1 MCQEQSSNSGWD
13 LDDTIMLLY
22 RLSEDYFI
30 QQFCAEAQLEAEHS
44 SRCWSER
51 GWGGGGGRGL
61 DLTLRSHSE
70 LT

>member
-30 QQFCAEAQLEAEHS
+30 QQFCAEAQLEAKHS